1 MKWNSAVSS
10 LILAIG
16 MIASYPSVGVAQ
28 TAPENPEARKLWN
41 AGIELFN
48 DGNFA
53 DAEKTFRETLT
64 KYPKYQADRTTY
76 YLIRTLEKL
85 RRFRDA
91 RTEIENFHRNFPGS
105 RWRDDVDEVSLALGG
120 LDNNQLQQEAKIA
133 KERAESERRG
143 SPVLPPN
150 ASMDAQILRMIIRA
164 NPNEGIERIKE
175 RLKNDPADQAVLNN
189 LGTIFSSNSPQALP
203 FLLDLSNSAAS
214 PNIRTT
220 AFFFAMRLNPD
231 RVQVANTMMEMLGKK
246 ENEGIV
252 SEALFQMK
260 YVEHRAVLAKIVES
274 SNPNKFDAIEKI
286 YRGGSI
292 TLRSDL
298 LDAVAKLR
306 DDPRAESFILDA
318 AKNDK
323 DLAVRRA
330 ALNALVNLKGAAD
343 VRTLESLLSPMPA
356 KNTTAP
362 APVRVAPLS
371 PPASAKQN

>member
-1 MKWNSAVSS
+1 
-10 LILAIG
+10 
-16 MIASYPSVGVAQ
+16 
-28 TAPENPEARKLWN
+28 
-41 AGIELFN
+41 
-48 DGNFA
+48 
-53 DAEKTFRETLT
+53 
-64 KYPKYQADRTTY
+64 
-76 YLIRTLEKL
+76 
-85 RRFRDA
+85 
-91 RTEIENFHRNFPGS
+91 
-105 RWRDDVDEVSLALGG
+105 
-120 LDNNQLQQEAKIA
+120 
-133 KERAESERRG
+133 
-143 SPVLPPN
+143 
-150 ASMDAQILRMIIRA
+150 
-164 NPNEGIERIKE
+164 
-175 RLKNDPADQAVLNN
+175 
-189 LGTIFSSNSPQALP
+189 
-203 FLLDLSNSAAS
+203 
-214 PNIRTT
+214 
-220 AFFFAMRLNPD
+220 
-231 RVQVANTMMEMLGKK
+231 
-246 ENEGIV
+246 
-252 SEALFQMK
+252 MK